1 MDTGGE
7 IQQTDSIA
15 AIFLERVRTDL
26 KSPALWTRTANTAYQ
41 SSTWEGL
48 LLEVA
53 STAAALAEQGVTQ
66 GTRVVQ
72 LSENRREWIT
82 LDLALQFLGA
92 WHVPIS
98 THASPSQIRQILE
111 HCDPAMIV
119 VESTHKDGWI
129 AKQAADCVKTL
140 AYDDDGLWPSR
151 TLSDLVAIL
160 PTTVELAL
168 ADLQHRAEQINPDDV
183 CSLVYTSG
191 TTGPP
196 KGVMLTHRNL
206 AFNAMAVVHAYEEKP
221 ADKRLS
227 FLPFSHLYARTCD
240 VYTWMARGSQ
250 LALAHSRETILADCQ
265 AIKPTLINGV
275 PYFYQ
280 KVVEGLKANGKLDMP
295 GALQTALGGEVRMC
309 ASGGAP
315 LAGWVIE
322 AFAKQGLSL
331 LEGYGMTEASPV
343 ISVSTEGAH
352 RAGSVGKKLEG
363 IEVRISE
370 QGELETRGPHVMKG
384 YYQDEAATQQVMD
397 GDWLRT
403 GDIGMI
409 DDEGF
414 LWITGRHKEML
425 VLSTGRKVNPDALE
439 LAIVSDPLVAQV
451 VVCGEGR
458 KCLSALIVPDP
469 NQLRQRIK
477 EARLWVFS
485 KRQALQHPAVRAWY
499 RDVLD
504 CQLANRADYEQVGPF
519 TILGQGF
526 TPATGEMTTK
536 LSLRR
541 DAIMKNHHFAIE
553 QMYKPPEVSPPWWQF
568 WAS

>member
-1 MDTGGE
+1 MDTGEE

-15 AIFLERVRTDL
+15 AIFLQRVRADAN
-26 KSPALWTRTANTAYQ
+26 SPALWTRTESTSYQ
-41 SSTWEGL
+41 ATTWQQL

-53 STAAALAEQGVTQ
+53 STVAALEKQGVTQ
-66 GTRVVQ
+66 ASRVVQ
-72 LSENRREWIT
+72 LGENRREWIT

-98 THASPSQIRQILE
+98 THASPNQIRQILE
-111 HCDPAMIV
+111 HCDPSLIV
-119 VESTHKDGWI
+119 VESMLKDGWI
-129 AKQAADCVKTL
+129 AKEAADSVTTICFDAGGQST
-140 AYDDDGLWPSR
+140 S
-151 TLSDLVAIL
+151 LVMSELIEAF
-160 PTTVELAL
+160 PATVEFAL
-168 ADLQHRAEQINPDDV
+168 ADLQSRMDRIDPDDV

-206 AFNAMAVVHAYEEKP
+206 AFDAMAVVHAYEEKP

-240 VYTWMARGSQ
+240 VYTWIARGSQ
-250 LALAHSRETILADCQ
+250 LALAYARETILTDCK
-265 AIKPTLINGV
+265 AIKPSLINGV

-280 KVVEGLKANGKLDMP
+280 KVVEGLKAKGKLDTP

-322 AFAKQGLSL
+322 AFEKQGLSL

-343 ISVSTEGAH
+343 ISVSTEAAH
-352 RAGSVGKKLEG
+352 LAGSVGKKLEG
-363 IEVRISE
+363 VEVRISDH
-370 QGELETRGPHVMKG
+370 GEVETRGPHVMKG
-384 YYQDEAATQQVMD
+384 YYRDEQATQQVMD

-403 GDIGMI
+403 GDIGLI
-409 DDEGF
+409 DEEGF
-414 LWITGRHKEML
+414 LWITGRQKEML
-425 VLSTGRKVNPDALE
+425 VLSTGRKVNPTALE
-439 LAIVSDPLVAQV
+439 LAIGSDPMVAQV

-458 KCLSALIVPDP
+458 KCLSALLVPDP
-469 NQLRQRIK
+469 DQLRKKIK

-485 KRQALQHPAVRAWY
+485 KRQALQHPTVRGWY

-504 CQLANRADYEQVGPF
+504 SHLANRADYEQVGPF

-526 TPATGEMTTK
+526 TPATGEMTAK

-541 DAIMKNHHFAIE
+541 DAIMKNYHDTIE
-553 QMYKPPEVSPPWWQF
+553 QMYKPAEVSRPWWRL

>member
-1 MDTGGE
+1 METGQE

-15 AIFLERVRTDL
+15 AIFLQRVRVAG
-26 KSPALWTRTANTAYQ
+26 SVPALWTRTE
-41 SSTWEGL
+41 SSSYEQTTWEEL

-53 STAAALAEQGVTQ
+53 NTAAALQQQGIAP
-66 GTRVVQ
+66 GSRVVQ
-72 LSENRREWIT
+72 LGENRREWIT

-98 THASPSQIRQILE
+98 THASHDQIRQILR
-111 HCDPAMIV
+111 HCGPSLIV
-119 VESTHKDGWI
+119 AESYERDGWVAGEVSDAVKI
-129 AKQAADCVKTL
+129 LYHDNDGASQASC
-140 AYDDDGLWPSR
+140 
-151 TLSDLVAIL
+151 LSDLAAAE
-160 PTTVELAL
+160 PTTVEAALTGLHQYLAS
-168 ADLQHRAEQINPDDV
+168 INPDEV

-206 AFNAMAVVHAYEEKP
+206 AFDATAVVHAYQEKP

-240 VYTWMARGSQ
+240 VYTWLARGSQ
-250 LALAHSRETILADCQ
+250 LALAYSRETILADCQ

-280 KVVEGLKANGKLDMP
+280 KVVEGLKAKGKLNAP
-295 GALQTALGGEVRMC
+295 GTLQAALGGEVRMC

-315 LAGWVIE
+315 LADWVID
-322 AFAKQGLSL
+322 AFDRQGLSL

-343 ISVSTEGAH
+343 ISVSTEAAH
-352 RAGSVGKKLEG
+352 RAGSVGKKLDG
-363 IEVRISE
+363 IEVRISDS
-370 QGELETRGPHVMKG
+370 GELETRGPHVMKG
-384 YYQDEAATQQVMD
+384 YYQDDQATAQVMD

-403 GDIGMI
+403 GDLGAI
-409 DDEGF
+409 DAEGF
-414 LWITGRHKEML
+414 LWITGRQKEML
-425 VLSTGRKVNPDALE
+425 VLSTGRKINPAALE
-439 LAIVSDPLVAQV
+439 LAIGSDPLVAQV

-458 KCLSALIVPDP
+458 KCLSALVVPNPD
-469 NQLRQRIK
+469 QLRKRIK

-485 KRQALQHPAVRAWY
+485 KRQALQHPTVRLWY
-499 RDVLD
+499 RELLERHLTD
-504 CQLANRADYEQVGPF
+504 RADYEQVGPF

-526 TPATGEMTTK
+526 TPETGEMTPK

-541 DAIMKNHHFAIE
+541 DTIVKNYHDTIE
-553 QMYKPPEVSPPWWQF
+553 QMYKPQEVSRPWWRL

>member
-1 MDTGGE
+1 MDTGEE
-7 IQQTDSIA
+7 IQQADSVA
-15 AIFLERVRTDL
+15 TIFLERVRVGPKL
-26 KSPALWTRTANTAYQ
+26 SALWTRTADTAYRAT
-41 SSTWEGL
+41 TWEEL

-53 STAAALAEQGVTQ
+53 SVADALEQQGVTR

-72 LSENRREWIT
+72 LSENRREWIV

-98 THASPSQIRQILE
+98 THASPSQIRQILD
-111 HCDPAMIV
+111 HCDPAIIV
-119 VESTHKDGWI
+119 VESTLKDGWI
-129 AKQAADCVKTL
+129 AQDITESVITISF
-140 AYDDDGLWPSR
+140 DDDGKASSR
-151 TLSDLVAIL
+151 VMSKLADAPTLTAQH
-160 PTTVELAL
+160 AL
-168 ADLQHRAEQINPDDV
+168 ADLQRRAESINPDDV

-206 AFNAMAVVHAYEEKP
+206 AFDALAVVHAYEEKP

-265 AIKPTLINGV
+265 AIQPKLINGV

-280 KVVEGLKANGKLDMP
+280 KVVEGLKAKGKLNSP
-295 GALQTALGGEVRMC
+295 GTLQTALGGEVRMC

-322 AFAKQGLSL
+322 AFEKQGLTL

-352 RAGSVGKKLEG
+352 RAGSVGMKLDG

-384 YYQDEAATQQVMD
+384 YYHDDEATRQVMD

-403 GDIGMI
+403 GDIGLI
-409 DDEGF
+409 DNEGF
-414 LWITGRHKEML
+414 LWITGRQKEML
-425 VLSTGRKVNPDALE
+425 VLSTGRKVNPAALE
-439 LAIVSDPLVAQV
+439 LAIGSDPLVAQV

-469 NQLRQRIK
+469 EQLRRRIK
-477 EARLWVFS
+477 EARLWIFS
-485 KRQALQHPAVRAWY
+485 KQQALQHPTVRGWY
-499 RDVLD
+499 RDALD

-526 TPATGEMTTK
+526 TPSTGEMTAK

-541 DAIMKNHHFAIE
+541 DAIVKNYHDTIE
-553 QMYKPPEVSPPWWQF
+553 QMYKPQEVSRPWWRL
-568 WAS
+568 WTS

>member
-1 MDTGGE
+1 MDTGEE

-15 AIFLERVRTDL
+15 AIFCERVRVDL
-26 KSPALWTRTANTAYQ
+26 KSPALWTRTADTSYQ
-41 SSTWEGL
+41 ATTWEAL

-53 STAAALAEQGVTQ
+53 ATVTALEQQGVAQ
-66 GTRVVQ
+66 ASRVVQ
-72 LSENRREWIT
+72 LSENRREWIV

-119 VESTHKDGWI
+119 VESTLQDGWI
-129 AKQAADCVKTL
+129 AQGVAQSVPTIC
-140 AYDDDGLWPSR
+140 YEDDGKSSSLVMSQLADEP
-151 TLSDLVAIL
+151 TLTA
-160 PTTVELAL
+160 THAL
-168 ADLQHRAEQINPDDV
+168 ADLQQRAQRINPDDV

-206 AFNAMAVVHAYEEKP
+206 AFDALAVVHAYEEKP

-240 VYTWMARGSQ
+240 VYTWIARGSQ
-250 LALAHSRETILADCQ
+250 LALANSRETILADCQ
-265 AIKPTLINGV
+265 AVQPTLINGV

-280 KVVEGLKANGKLDMP
+280 KVVEGLKAKGKLDTP

-315 LAGWVIE
+315 LAGWVIA
-322 AFAKQGLSL
+322 AFEKQGLSL
-331 LEGYGMTEASPV
+331 LEGYGMTESSPV

-352 RAGSVGKKLEG
+352 RAGSVGKQLDG

-384 YYQDEAATQQVMD
+384 YYQDEDATRQVMD

-403 GDIGMI
+403 GDIGLI

-414 LWITGRHKEML
+414 LWITGRQKEML
-425 VLSTGRKVNPDALE
+425 VLSTGRKVNPAALE
-439 LAIVSDPLVAQV
+439 LAIGSDPLVAQV

-469 NQLRQRIK
+469 EQLRRRIK

-485 KRQALQHPAVRAWY
+485 KRQALQHPTVRGWY
-499 RDVLD
+499 RDALD

-526 TPATGEMTTK
+526 TPTTGEMTAK

-541 DAIMKNHHFAIE
+541 DAIVKNYHDTIE
-553 QMYKPPEVSPPWWQF
+553 QMYKPPEVSRPWWRL